1 MDTWTESVLGMVRE
15 YQGEKII
22 GLFNFSEHEQMAW
35 IDEKDGV
42 YQELIT
48 DYEMPASGVTMP
60 PYGFCYLKKLLP
72 K

>member
-1 MDTWTESVLGMVRE
+1 MEIKDKETYFPRT
-15 YQGEKII
+15 
-22 GLFNFSEHEQMAW
+22 FNEQMAW

-42 YQELIT
+42 YRELIT